1 MMNDYPT
8 TLVIGDAHDSPH
20 QSQERFEALG
30 SYIEATR
37 PDNIVQIGDWG
48 TYDSISFHNKGRPLL
63 QEGARL
69 SDDVESAKRAYHKM
83 MAPLRAA
90 NSKYQMYKKRQYA
103 PNIFW
108 LEANHEYRI
117 KRFLMEHPALVGT
130 LREDDLVGAANDGA
144 TLVPYRSYCYIN
156 GVAFTHIP
164 CARRSSTTLGGEYVT
179 KKAADGH
186 DTTVVFGHTHRF
198 LIHDGSRIRE
208 RGQNLCHAI
217 NVGWFGDYV
226 PDYVESEANLDW
238 WSGLVILWHV
248 GEGQVDVETISMGR
262 LKAAYL

>member
-1 MMNDYPT
+1 MSNYPV

-20 QSQERFEALG
+20 QNQARFEALG
-30 SYIEATR
+30 NYIEHTR

-63 QEGARL
+63 QEGMRL
-69 SDDVESAKRAYHKM
+69 ADDVASAKEAYYKTFL
-83 MAPLRAA
+83 PTRKA
-90 NSKYQMYKKRQYA
+90 NAKYQLYKKRQYT
-103 PNIFW
+103 PKIYW

-117 KRFLMEHPALVGT
+117 KRFLMEHPVLVGT
-130 LREDDLVGAANDGA
+130 LQEEDLVGARADGA
-144 TLVPYRSYCYIN
+144 ELIPYRSYCYID

-164 CARRSSTTLGGEYVT
+164 CARRSSMTLGGEYVT
-179 KKAADGH
+179 KKAAETH

-198 LIHDGSRIRE
+198 LVHDSSRIRE
-208 RGQNLCHAI
+208 HGQNLVHAI

-238 WSGLVILWHV
+238 WSGLVVLRHT
-248 GEGQVDVETISMGR
+248 GAGQVDIETIQMDR
-262 LKAAYL
+262 LKGMYL